1 MVRAIEGALVLTPK
15 EVECL
20 TEMYNRLNQL
30 FPNQYRNVEVETVL
44 EKLAKDRTITL
55 QQLKVFLKWRRPK
68 GAVACNPCYARFLER
83 YFRLRGCKACESTG
97 HDEKMQVCK
106 SCHGSGFDQT
116 VAHMLDDNEGIF

>member
-1 MVRAIEGALVLTPK
+1 MVRVIEGALVLTPK

-30 FPNQYRNVEVETVL
+30 FPGQHRNVEVETVL

-55 QQLKVFLKWRRPK
+55 QQLKVFTKWRGPK
-68 GAVACNPCYARFLER
+68 GAVACNPCYMQFLER
-83 YFRLRGCKACESTG
+83 YHRLRGCKACGSAG

-116 VAHMLDDNEGIF
+116 VARMLDDKEGIR